1 MKDGFRRHW
10 ALALVF
16 VALVLGGP
24 PGRVLAQNANDTAV
38 VYSQEELD
46 QLLAPVALYPDALLA
61 QVLSAATYPLEVVQ
75 AARFVQQNPGLK
87 GEALAR
93 SVNAQGWEPS
103 VASLAQFPSVLVMMN
118 DKLEWTQQLGD
129 AFLADSGAVMSAVQG
144 LRAKAQ
150 AAGNLQSSD
159 QQRIVV
165 EERYIVIEPAR
176 PQVVFVP
183 YYNPVVVYGAW
194 WWPARPPW
202 FWVPP
207 PIYRPATWGQAV
219 ATGVAWSV
227 AIGITQ
233 SIWFDVRPSWRERQ
247 LTIINV
253 RPGQLAYRPGAWV
266 HNPAHRQGV
275 AYRDVLTRDRFAPV
289 NRPAVDKREPARGRD
304 DTLRPALRPSVQPA
318 RIATRPALVPSPA
331 IRPALRPSV
340 QPPRVALRPAP
351 VPSPAIRPAPRP
363 ETKQVMI
370 PAPRR
375 DLRLA
380 VRAAPRTAPK
390 PLLLQPG
397 APREITNAQAARG
410 NASRTRSKL

>member
-1 MKDGFRRHW
+1 MKHGFGRQW
-10 ALALVF
+10 AFALVLVALA
-16 VALVLGGP
+16 LGGP
-24 PGRVLAQNANDTAV
+24 PGRVLAQNTNDTAV

-75 AARFVQQNPGLK
+75 AARFVQRNPGLK
-87 GEALAR
+87 GDALGR
-93 SVNAQGWEPS
+93 SVEAQGWEPS

-118 DKLEWTQQLGD
+118 DKLDWTQQLGD
-129 AFLADSGAVMSAVQG
+129 AFLGNSESVMSAVQG

-150 AAGNLQSSD
+150 AAGNLQSNG

-207 PIYRPATWGQAV
+207 PIYRPSTWGQAV
-219 ATGVAWSV
+219 ATGVVWSV
-227 AIGITQ
+227 AVGITQ

-253 RPGQLAYRPGAWV
+253 RPGLPAYRPGAWV

-275 AYRDVLTRDRFAPV
+275 AYRDIQTRDRFAPV
-289 NRPAVDKREPARGRD
+289 SRPAVDKREPARGRD
-304 DTLRPALRPSVQPA
+304 DTLRPV
-318 RIATRPALVPSPA
+318 
-331 IRPALRPSV
+331 LRPSV
-340 QPPRVALRPAP
+340 QPPRPIARPAP
-351 VPSPAIRPAPRP
+351 VPSLALRPAPLPECRPMPRPEIRPMPRPETKPEMRPAPRP
-363 ETKQVMI
+363 DLRPAVR
-370 PAPRR
+370 PAPR
-375 DLRLA
+375 
-380 VRAAPRTAPK
+380 PAPK
-390 PLLLQPG
+390 PLVLKPG
-397 APREITNAQAARG
+397 ATREITDAQAARG
-410 NASRTRSKL
+410 SASRTRSER

>member
-1 MKDGFRRHW
+1 MKYGLGRQW
-10 ALALVF
+10 IF
-16 VALVLGGP
+16 VLVLVAIVFGGLHA
-24 PGRVLAQNANDTAV
+24 RVLAQNANDTAI

-61 QVLSAATYPLEVVQ
+61 QLLSAATYPLEVVQ
-75 AARFVQQNPGLK
+75 AARFVQRNPSLK
-87 GEALAR
+87 GEALGR
-93 SVNAQGWEPS
+93 SVEAQGWEPS

-129 AFLADSGAVMSAVQG
+129 AFLSNPGAVMNAVQG

-150 AAGNLQSSD
+150 AAGNLQSND

-183 YYNPVVVYGAW
+183 YFNPAVVYGAW

-207 PIYRPATWGQAV
+207 PIYRPVTWGQAV
-219 ATGVAWSV
+219 ATGVVWSV

-253 RPGQLAYRPGAWV
+253 RPGQPAYRPGAWV
-266 HNPAHRQGV
+266 HNPVHRQGV
-275 AYRDVLTRDRFAPV
+275 AYRDVLTRDRFAPISRV
-289 NRPAVDKREPARGRD
+289 AVDKREPARGRD
-304 DTLRPALRPSVQPA
+304 DTLRPVLRPS
-318 RIATRPALVPSPA
+318 I
-331 IRPALRPSV
+331 
-340 QPPRVALRPAP
+340 QPPKVTPLPAP
-351 VPSPAIRPAPRP
+351 VPSPAVRPAPRP
-363 ETKQVMI
+363 EIRPILRPDTKPQIRPVPRPELR
-370 PAPRR
+370 PAVLPTPRP
-375 DLRLA
+375 
-380 VRAAPRTAPK
+380 VPK
-390 PLLLQPG
+390 PLLLKPG
-397 APREITNAQAARG
+397 ASRAITDAQAARG
-410 NASRTRSKL
+410 NASRIRSER

>member
-1 MKDGFRRHW
+1 MKHGFGRQW
-10 ALALVF
+10 AVALVVVALAL
-16 VALVLGGP
+16 GGLP
-24 PGRVLAQNANDTAV
+24 EHVLAQNATDTAV

-75 AARFVQQNPGLK
+75 AARFVQRNPSLK
-87 GEALAR
+87 GEALGR
-93 SVNAQGWEPS
+93 SVEAQGWEPS

-118 DKLEWTQQLGD
+118 DKLDWTQQLGD
-129 AFLADSGAVMSAVQG
+129 AFLGDSEAVMNAVQG

-150 AAGNLQSSD
+150 AAGNLQSND

-194 WWPARPPW
+194 LWPARPPW

-207 PIYRPATWGQAV
+207 PIYRPTTWGQAV
-219 ATGVAWSV
+219 ATGVVWSV
-227 AIGITQ
+227 AVGITQ

-253 RPGQLAYRPGAWV
+253 RPGQPAYRPGAWV

-275 AYRDVLTRDRFAPV
+275 AYRDVRTRDRFAPV
-289 NRPAVDKREPARGRD
+289 SRPAVDKREPARGRD
-304 DTLRPALRPSVQPA
+304 DTLRPV
-318 RIATRPALVPSPA
+318 
-331 IRPALRPSV
+331 LRPSV
-340 QPPRVALRPAP
+340 QPPRPAARPAPVPSPALRPAP
-351 VPSPAIRPAPRP
+351 VPSPALRPAPRP
-363 ETKQVMI
+363 ETRPMPRPETKPEMR
-370 PAPRR
+370 PAPRPE
-375 DLRLA
+375 LRPA
-380 VRAAPRTAPK
+380 VRPAPRPAPK
-390 PLLLQPG
+390 PLVLKPG
-397 APREITNAQAARG
+397 ATREITDAQAARG
-410 NASRTRSKL
+410 SASRTRSER

>member
-1 MKDGFRRHW
+1 MKYGFRWYW
-10 ALALVF
+10 ALALVL
-16 VALVLGGP
+16 VALALGGP

-61 QVLSAATYPLEVVQ
+61 QLLSAATYPLEVVQ

-87 GEALAR
+87 GEALGR
-93 SVNAQGWEPS
+93 SVEAQGWEPS

-129 AFLADSGAVMSAVQG
+129 AFLGDSGAVMSAVQG

-150 AAGNLQSSD
+150 AAGNLQSND

-183 YYNPVVVYGAW
+183 YYNPTVVYGAW

-202 FWVPP
+202 FWIPP
-207 PIYRPATWGQAV
+207 PIYRPVNWGQAV
-219 ATGVAWSV
+219 ASSVVWSV
-227 AIGITQ
+227 AIGITR
-233 SIWFDVRPSWRERQ
+233 SIWFDVRPSWRDRQ

-253 RPGQLAYRPGAWV
+253 RPGRLAYRPGAWV
-266 HNPAHRQGV
+266 HNPAYRQGV
-275 AYRDVLTRDRFAPV
+275 AYRDVLTRDRFAPFS
-289 NRPAVDKREPARGRD
+289 RPAVDKREPARGRD
-304 DTLRPALRPSVQPA
+304 DTLRPAVRPSVQTPGVA
-318 RIATRPALVPSPA
+318 LRPAPIPSPA

-340 QPPRVALRPAP
+340 QPPRVATRPA
-351 VPSPAIRPAPRP
+351 VPSPSIRPAPQP
-363 ETKQVMI
+363 ETKQEMI

-375 DLRLA
+375 DLRPA
-380 VRAAPRTAPK
+380 VRPAPRTAPK

-397 APREITNAQAARG
+397 APRDITDAQAARG

>member
-1 MKDGFRRHW
+1 MKHGFGRQW
-10 ALALVF
+10 AVALVVVALAL
-16 VALVLGGP
+16 GGL
-24 PGRVLAQNANDTAV
+24 PGHVLAQNATDTAV

-75 AARFVQQNPGLK
+75 AARFVQRNPSLK
-87 GEALAR
+87 GEALGR
-93 SVNAQGWEPS
+93 SVEAQGWEPS

-118 DKLEWTQQLGD
+118 DKLDWTQQLGD
-129 AFLADSGAVMSAVQG
+129 AFLGDSEAVMSAVQG

-150 AAGNLQSSD
+150 AAGNLQSND

-194 WWPARPPW
+194 LWPARPPW

-207 PIYRPATWGQAV
+207 PIYRPTTWGQAV
-219 ATGVAWSV
+219 ATGVVWSV
-227 AIGITQ
+227 AVGITQ

-253 RPGQLAYRPGAWV
+253 RPGQPAYRPGAWV

-275 AYRDVLTRDRFAPV
+275 AYRDVRTRDRFAPV
-289 NRPAVDKREPARGRD
+289 SRPAVDKREPARGRD
-304 DTLRPALRPSVQPA
+304 DTLRPV
-318 RIATRPALVPSPA
+318 
-331 IRPALRPSV
+331 LRPSV
-340 QPPRVALRPAP
+340 QPPRPTARPAPVPSPALRPAP
-351 VPSPAIRPAPRP
+351 VPSPALRPAPRP
-363 ETKQVMI
+363 ETRPMPRPETKPEMR
-370 PAPRR
+370 PAPRPE
-375 DLRLA
+375 LRPA
-380 VRAAPRTAPK
+380 VRPAPRPAPK
-390 PLLLQPG
+390 PLVLKPG
-397 APREITNAQAARG
+397 ATREITDAQAARG
-410 NASRTRSKL
+410 SASRTRNER